1 MTLGKKGEMGL
12 KPVVS
17 EVSPIFS
24 FANRPSVL
32 KGGMESWFPVKEF
45 TLKRKKP
52 RQLSSHRDEGN
63 AVRVARYRLVVT
75 GWVEGVTRDQ
85 VLLGLY
91 KFLESPF
98 FGDRTDAGWLYGI
111 PTWQNT
117 QVLKKKKVS
126 PCQLVDECLQKD
138 KRPPQTS

>member
-1 MTLGKKGEMGL
+1 MERRTKVSISSGRCFCLDSQHVIQKVTLGKKGEMGL

-24 FANRPSVL
+24 FAKRPSAL

-75 GWVEGVTRDQ
+75 G
-85 VLLGLY
+85 
-91 KFLESPF
+91 
-98 FGDRTDAGWLYGI
+98 
-111 PTWQNT
+111 
-117 QVLKKKKVS
+117 
-126 PCQLVDECLQKD
+126 
-138 KRPPQTS
+138 